1 MRDDVSAIP
10 VNGCNVISDYG
21 FISNYNGSVKKDFIL
36 NGGKWYFYRTQNS
49 SYGNYDITYY
59 NCIDVSNL
67 NSNAVFEPFI
77 YFVAFCLVVFVL
89 LLVRWVW
96 GGMFHVN

>member
-1 MRDDVSAIP
+1 MKDDVSAIP

-49 SYGNYDITYY
+49 AYGNYDITNY

-89 LLVRWVW
+89 LFVRWVW
-96 GGMFHVN
+96 GGIFHVN